1 MGNKKNKN
9 FYKTPFVGVP
19 RDILNSYAYLAL
31 NFSAR
36 CLYLEIRLRMNSFN
50 NGNINATLSELKHRG
65 FKSPATL
72 AKCLRQLEAVGLIA
86 KTRATIGVENGSK
99 VCNLYR
105 LTDIDVFEFSK
116 LNICASKAT
125 DSYRKIPSLK
135 EAKRLV
141 KDAALPKKKISLQ
154 KLVRDATEVVATDL
168 RINTE
173 NEFGHER
180 PHSENVA
187 STNMQYV
194 QTH

>member
-1 MGNKKNKN
+1 MGSKKDKN
-9 FYKTPFVGVP
+9 FYKKPFVGVP
-19 RDILNSYAYLAL
+19 REILNSYAYLAL

-36 CLYLEIRLRMNSFN
+36 SLYLEIRLRMNGFN
-50 NGNINATLSELKHRG
+50 NGDINATLSELKHRG

-105 LTDIDVFEFSK
+105 LTDIDVLELSK

-125 DSYRKIPSLK
+125 DSYRKITSLK

-141 KDAALPKKKISLQ
+141 KHAALPKKKISLQ
-154 KLVRDATEVVATDL
+154 NLDRDATEVVAKRL

-173 NEFGHER
+173 NEFGTER
-180 PHSENVA
+180 PHSESVA
-187 STNMQYV
+187 SINMQSLER
-194 QTH
+194 H

>member
-1 MGNKKNKN
+1 MGNKKDKN
-9 FYKTPFVGVP
+9 FYKKPFVGVP
-19 RDILNSYAYLAL
+19 REILNSYAYLAL

-36 CLYLEIRLRMNSFN
+36 SLYLEIRMRMTGFN
-50 NGNINATLSELKHRG
+50 NGDINATLSELKHRG

-72 AKCLRQLEAVGLIA
+72 AKCLRQLEAVGLIE
-86 KTRATIGVENGSK
+86 KTRATIGVEKGSK

-116 LNICASKAT
+116 LNIYASKAT
-125 DSYRKIPSLK
+125 DSYRKISSLK

-141 KDAALPKKKISLQ
+141 NDAALPKKKIGQQNLD
-154 KLVRDATEVVATDL
+154 RDATEVVATDL
-168 RINTE
+168 KINTE

-187 STNMQYV
+187 SINMQSLDP
-194 QTH
+194 H